1 MGVYRTVASSG
12 ICFFYPLGRYG
23 AVTVHDG
30 LFYRA
35 FAQNKSTAAATG
47 KKKSKV

>member
-23 AVTVHDG
+23 AVTSLGG

-35 FAQNKSTAAATG
+35 FTQKKSTAAATV
-47 KKKSKV
+47 KTI